1 MATIPQ
7 SAKDLI
13 ETFPLGFVA
22 TVNKDG
28 HPNLSPKGTF
38 MVLDDETIAFA
49 EIRSPNTM
57 ANIAHE
63 AHVEVNFIDIWKRK
77 GVRIFG
83 TATVIEKDTASF
95 DTLLPTWA
103 TPFPTLAPRINAI
116 VIIKAERVKPVT
128 TPPYDDGA
136 TEQEMIATYTA
147 KFAEIYS

>member
-1 MATIPQ
+1 MAKIPQ

-13 ETFPLGFVA
+13 ATFPLGFVA
-22 TVNKDG
+22 TVTKEG

-57 ANIAHE
+57 ANLAHE
-63 AHVEVNFIDIWKRK
+63 AHTEVNFIDIWKRK
-77 GVRIFG
+77 GIRIFG
-83 TATVIEKDTASF
+83 PASIAERGSEAF
-95 DTLLPTWA
+95 DALLPTWEA
-103 TPFPTLAPRINAI
+103 PFPTLAPRINAI
-116 VIIKAERVKPVT
+116 VSIKAERVKPIT